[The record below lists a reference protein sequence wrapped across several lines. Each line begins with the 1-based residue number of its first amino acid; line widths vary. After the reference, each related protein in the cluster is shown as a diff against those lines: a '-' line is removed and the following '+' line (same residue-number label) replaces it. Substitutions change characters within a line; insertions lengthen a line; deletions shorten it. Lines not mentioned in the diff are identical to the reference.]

1 MEITPFNFNGAEL
14 RCITKE
20 SEPWFVAADVC
31 KVLEINNPTDAL
43 SRLDE
48 DEKNTLVLNE
58 GIQRGNPNVNIINES
73 GLYSLTLTSR
83 KPQAKAFKK
92 WVTSVVL
99 PAIRKTGGY
108 SAAPVMQPISRL
120 EMAKMLLDAETRAVE
135 LETKLIEA
143 APKVEFHDTVT
154 ASNDVVPMA
163 TAAAVAK
170 LPYGNVTLFRK
181 LREKGVLMS
190 GGQRHNL
197 PKQRFID
204 QGLFTVDEFKF
215 EHNSG
220 EAGVRFTTHVT
231 QKGIAWIV
239 KEFSHETAEKGV
251 A

>member
-14 RCITKE
+14 RCITKDG
-20 SEPWFVAADVC
+20 EPWFVAADVC
-31 KVLEINNPTDAL
+31 KHLDISNVTNAIA
-43 SRLDE
+43 RLDF
-48 DEKNTLVLNE
+48 DEYDLYSIK
-58 GIQRGNPNVNIINES
+58 GSPWNIVNES

-92 WVTSVVL
+92 WVTSEVL
-99 PAIRKTGGY
+99 PAIRKTGTY
-108 SAAPVMQPISRL
+108 TVAPISRL

-239 KEFSHETAEKGV
+239 KEFSHEASEKGV